1 MKDSA
6 LAALLRK
13 DAREQLKTYRLWI
26 ALAVFLIFGITAPL
40 LTKNLPKL
48 IPKTEQFTV
57 IMQDPTIADAASQ
70 YFNYLTQM
78 GLLLVILL
86 SMGCVAAERSQG
98 LLAMVLSKPVRR
110 REILASKLAVNGGML
125 AGALVIGTAVFYGY
139 TVLLFEYFPAGKAML
154 SAVPA
159 AFFLWF
165 ILALTVFWSVLA
177 PSSIAAGGLS
187 FLSAVVL
194 LVVPGLFSASK
205 RYGPSYLME
214 AGKSI
219 AAGKVGFGEA
229 LPSLAVTV
237 GLIVLCL
244 WAALF
249 LFERR
254 DV

>member
-1 MKDSA
+1 MGNSA

-40 LTKNLPKL
+40 ITKNLPKL

-57 IMQDPTIADAASQ
+57 IMQDPTIVDSASQ
-70 YFNYLTQM
+70 YFNYLIQM

-86 SMGCVAAERSQG
+86 GMGCVAGERSQG

-110 REILASKLAVNGGML
+110 RDLLASKVAVNGCML
-125 AGALVIGTAVFYGY
+125 AGALVAGTAVFYGY
-139 TVLLFEYFPAGKAML
+139 TVLLFEYFPAGKVLL
-154 SAVPA
+154 SMVPA

-165 ILALTVFWSVLA
+165 VLALTVFWSVLA

-187 FLSAVVL
+187 FLSAVIL

-205 RYGPSYLME
+205 RFGPSYLME

-219 AAGKVGFGEA
+219 AVGRAGFGEA
-229 LPSLAVTV
+229 LPSLLVTA
-237 GLIVLCL
+237 GLIALCL

-249 LFERR
+249 FFGRR